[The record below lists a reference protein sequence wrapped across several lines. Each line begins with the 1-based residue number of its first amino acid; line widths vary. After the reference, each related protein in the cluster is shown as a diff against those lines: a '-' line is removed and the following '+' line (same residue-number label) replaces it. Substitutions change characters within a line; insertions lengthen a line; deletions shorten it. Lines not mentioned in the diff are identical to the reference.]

1 MKIVSRDFVGGYYL
15 TALTDPGLLRGV
27 RYVHSYP
34 CGTVGDKS
42 FTYIRFSPSE
52 FPDTKGDN
60 QEMFDMSGIG
70 ADSSLDELSAL
81 LTSEELDLSKFAPSA
96 VERITTSMSEGMDLF
111 DACTTH
117 IARLIPEYCGESFEE
132 CISHNPSLLVP
143 IEQTDQETGV
153 TTTSYNIW
161 RCSLE

>member
-1 MKIVSRDFVGGYYL
+1 MKILPRDFVGGYYL
-15 TALTDPGLLRGV
+15 TDPTDPGVLRGV

-34 CGTVGDKS
+34 CGIVGTKA

-52 FPDTKGDN
+52 FPDTKGDH

-70 ADSSLDELSAL
+70 ADSSLDLFAQ
-81 LTSEELDLSKFAPSA
+81 EELDLSKFAPSA
-96 VERITTSMSEGMDLF
+96 INRITVSMEEGMDLF

-117 IARLIPEYCGESFEE
+117 IARLIPEYCGATFDE
-132 CISHNPSLLVP
+132 CINFRTDLLVLT
-143 IEQTDQETGV
+143 ESVETGEK
-153 TTTSYNIW
+153 SPNIW